1 VNPKQITQN
10 RRSEAANSRGAS
22 VSYGFVKGLL
32 ASLDYR
38 PALAREL
45 LELAGIATTNQNP
58 NGRVPLTAY
67 TALYRL
73 TSERLNDEAFGLL
86 SRPLRPGCFE
96 LLARNALSASQLG
109 DAIER
114 CANCLNALQDN
125 LWLSL
130 ERGSTHGELRIEVR
144 QPLPVGDAGFVFA
157 HEWLLR
163 LLHGLC
169 AWLTA
174 HPLPFDEV
182 NFPYPPPAHAVDY
195 ELVFAPKV
203 GFGGTTLVARLPPEF
218 LSLPVRR
225 DEAALRE
232 FLRAAPANITMLYR
246 RERALA
252 PRVRSVLRTN
262 LRECPSLEDIARRL
276 FISPRTLH
284 RHLTAEGTSFR
295 DVRDGLRHELAREWL
310 TKTQRTVTQIA
321 SELGFADAT
330 AFYRAFAAWQ
340 GCGPREYR
348 NVGRKVGAGGTAPA
362 P

>member
-1 VNPKQITQN
+1 MNPKKFAP
-10 RRSEAANSRGAS
+10 RPVVVGANSRSAT

-38 PALAREL
+38 PGLAREL
-45 LELAGIATTNQNP
+45 LELAGIATTLQSSNS
-58 NGRVPLTAY
+58 RVPLTAY

-73 TSERLNDEAFGLL
+73 TSERLNDEAFGLF

-96 LLARNALSASQLG
+96 LLAHNALSAGQLSE
-109 DAIER
+109 AIDR
-114 CANCLNALQDN
+114 CANCLNLLQDN

-130 ERGSTHGELRIEVR
+130 ERDSEYAELRIEIR
-144 QPLPVGDAGFVFA
+144 QPLPVGDAGFVFV

-169 AWLTA
+169 AWLSV

-182 NFPYPPPAHAVDY
+182 SFPYPPPAHASDY

-203 GFGGTTLVARLPPEF
+203 GFGGTALVARLPLEF

-225 DEAALRE
+225 DEAALRD

-252 PRVRSVLRTN
+252 PRVRSVLRTS
-262 LRECPSLEDIARRL
+262 LRECLSLEDVARRL
-276 FISPRTLH
+276 YISPRTLH

-295 DVRDGLRHELAREWL
+295 AVRESLRHELAREWL
-310 TKTQRTVTQIA
+310 TKTQQPVTQIA

-330 AFYRAFAAWQ
+330 AFYRAFSAWQ
-340 GCGPREYR
+340 GCGPREY
-348 NVGRKVGAGGTAPA
+348 RKVGAGGTAPA

>member
-1 VNPKQITQN
+1 M
-10 RRSEAANSRGAS
+10 
-22 VSYGFVKGLL
+22 
-32 ASLDYR
+32 ASLAYR

-45 LELAGIATTNQNP
+45 LELAGIATISQHATI
-58 NGRVPLTAY
+58 RVPLTAY
-67 TALYRL
+67 TTLYRL
-73 TSERLNDEAFGLL
+73 TSERLHDEAFGLL

-96 LLARNALSASQLG
+96 LLARNALSAIHLG
-109 DAIER
+109 EAVDR
-114 CANCLNALQDN
+114 CASCLNALQDN

-130 ERGSTHGELRIEVR
+130 GRGSTQAELRIEVR
-144 QPLPVGDAGFVFA
+144 LPLPVGDAGFVFA

-182 NFPYPPPAHAVDY
+182 SFPYPPPSHAGDY

-203 GFGGTTLVARLPPEF
+203 GFGSTALAARLPLEF

-232 FLRAAPANITMLYR
+232 FLRAAPANITVLYR

-252 PRVRSVLRTN
+252 PRIRSVLRN
-262 LRECPSLEDIARRL
+262 SLRECPSLEDIARRL

-284 RHLTAEGTSFR
+284 RRLTAEGTSFR
-295 DVRDGLRHELAREWL
+295 ALRESLRHELAREWL
-310 TKTQRTVTQIA
+310 IKTQRPVTQIA

-330 AFYRAFAAWQ
+330 AFYRAFSAWQ
-340 GCGPREYR
+340 GCGPRAYR
-348 NVGRKVGAGGTAPA
+348 KTGAGGTAPA